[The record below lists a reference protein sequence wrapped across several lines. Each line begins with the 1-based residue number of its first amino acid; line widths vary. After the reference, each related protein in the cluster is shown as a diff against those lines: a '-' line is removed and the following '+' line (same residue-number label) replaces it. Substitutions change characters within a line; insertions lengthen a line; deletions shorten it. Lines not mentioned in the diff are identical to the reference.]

1 MTDVWSNPPSAAR
14 DEKKVAAQTLLDR
27 LFPLLLLG
35 VCNGASHTPSIE
47 MLSESS
53 L

>member
-1 MTDVWSNPPSAAR
+1 MRRRVSEQKSGGPA
-14 DEKKVAAQTLLDR
+14 LLDR

-35 VCNGASHTPSIE
+35 VCNGASHKPSIE
-47 MLSESS
+47 MISENP